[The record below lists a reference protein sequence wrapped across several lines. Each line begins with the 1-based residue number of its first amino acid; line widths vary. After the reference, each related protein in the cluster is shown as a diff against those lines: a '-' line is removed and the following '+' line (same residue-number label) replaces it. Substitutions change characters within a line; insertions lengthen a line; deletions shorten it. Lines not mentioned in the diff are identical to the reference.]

1 VRNRGGFVLI
11 GVLLGATWVPVLSE
25 AAANEEPRLESKIA
39 VKDEVVSTAFSR
51 DGKIAAVLKN
61 NKIGIWS
68 AANGQPIQMLEF
80 GAEQPLFADF
90 LNNGEQLLAGLHN
103 GVIQLREVQTGKVLR
118 TLENGAP
125 ARIVRVSRDGKLLA
139 ATGANHEIAL
149 WDFANGKLLRRTEPN
164 LGDLQDLAFSPD
176 GTLLASSAE
185 DTDIYLWDTKTG
197 QKKAVVSD
205 LPLTTFA
212 LAFAP
217 DGKWLFT
224 GSGDGAIHVIDTGSG
239 KLARSFAAQ
248 KYAVF
253 WLWMS
258 PDGRRLA
265 TVHQDG
271 NDPKGNTPIVLW
283 SAESG
288 QVLQRFDAAKMMSNG
303 SGFASDG
310 RLFYSTSNGKELQVW
325 SLR

>member
-1 VRNRGGFVLI
+1 MAGI
-11 GVLLGATWVPVLSE
+11 LLGAPFAPIPSE
-25 AAANEEPRLESKIA
+25 AAANAEPRLESKIA
-39 VKDEVVSTAFSR
+39 VNDEVVSTAFSP
-51 DGKIAAVLKN
+51 DGKIAAILKN

-80 GAEQPLFADF
+80 GTEQPAFVDF
-90 LNNGEQLLAGLHN
+90 LNDGKQLLAGFRN
-103 GVIQLREVQTGKVLR
+103 GAIQLRDVQTGKALR

-139 ATGANHEIAL
+139 TTGANHEIAL
-149 WDFANGKLLRRTEPN
+149 WDFANGKLLRRIEPN
-164 LGDLQDLAFSPD
+164 LGDIEDLAFSPD
-176 GTLLASSAE
+176 GALLASSAD

-205 LPLTTFA
+205 LPLTAFA

-217 DGKWLFT
+217 DGKRLFT
-224 GSGDGAIHVIDTGSG
+224 GGGDGAIHVIDTASE
-239 KLARSFAAQ
+239 KLARSFTAE
-248 KYAVF
+248 KYSIF
-253 WLWMS
+253 WLSVS
-258 PDGRRLA
+258 PDGRSLA
-265 TVHQDG
+265 AVYQDG
-271 NDPKGNTPIVLW
+271 NDPKGNTPIVTW
-283 SAESG
+283 NTESG
-288 QVLQRFDAAKMMSNG
+288 QVLQRFDAATMMSNG